1 MRKLILPFAVITL
14 LLAGVACSSRV
25 NNAAYKDS
33 VKNALDQADLK
44 GVTVAEDVD
53 KNTITLGGKL
63 HSEDAKQQAGQ
74 VAQSAA
80 GNRIIANEISVEPV
94 GNEADARKI
103 ESSVDDAIEKNYK
116 AALISN
122 GLDKQDINFDSKNG
136 VLTLKGKVKNTQQR
150 QVAEQVASSVPN
162 VGQVVNEIEV
172 RR

>member
-1 MRKLILPFAVITL
+1 MKKLILPFAVL
-14 LLAGVACSSRV
+14 MLVLAGVACSSRA
-25 NNAAYKDS
+25 NNTDYKDS

-63 HSEDAKQQAGQ
+63 HSEDAKQQAAQ

-103 ESSVDDAIEKNYK
+103 ESNVDDAIEKNYK

-136 VLTLKGKVKNTQQR
+136 VLTLKGKVKSMQQR

-162 VGQVVNEIEV
+162 VGQVVNEIQV

>member
-1 MRKLILPFAVITL
+1 MRKLILPLAVITL

-136 VLTLKGKVKNTQQR
+136 VLTLKGIVKNTQQR